1 MARTNCSQRP
11 RDPGSGWGGPQSAAW
26 DVLPQPAQATQ
37 GCREAFGCQHR
48 STSSSLKASSGQK
61 RQLVA
66 TCFSLPALP
75 KDNNRNVE
83 SAITLHLR
91 AREHFSPTSVSE
103 DTESGKR
110 WSHAHVG
117 SALKP
122 EGAQEKAVDGG
133 LRSPLC

>member
-1 MARTNCSQRP
+1 M
-11 RDPGSGWGGPQSAAW
+11 
-26 DVLPQPAQATQ
+26 
-37 GCREAFGCQHR
+37 
-48 STSSSLKASSGQK
+48 
-61 RQLVA
+61 A

-110 WSHAHVG
+110 WSRAHVG

-133 LRSPLC
+133 VRSPWDSLGHTGRGVPRSTRHHSSNTHRHFH